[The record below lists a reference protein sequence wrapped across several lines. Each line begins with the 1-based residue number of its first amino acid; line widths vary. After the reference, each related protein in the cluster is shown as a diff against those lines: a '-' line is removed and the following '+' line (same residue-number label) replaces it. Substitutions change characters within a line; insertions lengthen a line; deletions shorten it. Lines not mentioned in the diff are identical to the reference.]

1 MYEAQHAV
9 RIMQLGRQLQQEMAR
24 TYQPD
29 AAKIAHLCQEI
40 ETSAVAIYQWS
51 RGIHGNETAA

>member
-9 RIMQLGRQLQQEMAR
+9 RILQLGRQLQHEMAR

-40 ETSAVAIYQWS
+40 EASACAIYEWS
-51 RGIHGNETAA
+51 RGIHRDEVSA